1 MLFGTPHIGKAIAAL
16 RSDAKYN
23 QTQLAE
29 ALGIKKSVMNK
40 YEKGTAARVP
50 EEILEKIARIINREV
65 IEIWETA
72 FEIFRFNFLREKA
85 QREGTDLDTLLARHD
100 PSISADEVDAA
111 LDAYVDKLREYEKK
125 RNALVAREKG
135 NRLPVRNL
143 IVEVAAKKRARK
155 PRAKKP
161 AASKDPKR

>member
-16 RSDAKYN
+16 RADAKYN

-72 FEIFRFNFLREKA
+72 FEIFRFNFFRERA

-100 PSISADEVDAA
+100 SSISAGEVNAA
-111 LDAYVDKLREYEKK
+111 LDAYVEKLREYEKK
-125 RNALVAREKG
+125 RNALMAREKG
-135 NRLPVRNL
+135 NRLNVRDL
-143 IVEVAAKKRARK
+143 IVGAPKKRPRK
-155 PRAKKP
+155 STSKKP
-161 AASKDPKR
+161 AAKKDPKQ